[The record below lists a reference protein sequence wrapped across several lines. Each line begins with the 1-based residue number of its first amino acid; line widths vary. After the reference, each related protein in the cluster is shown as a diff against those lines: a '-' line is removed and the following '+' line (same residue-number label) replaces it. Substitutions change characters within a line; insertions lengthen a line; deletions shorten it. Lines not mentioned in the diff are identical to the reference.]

1 MYSRLFET
9 SHPNAA
15 TGSPWAQSTESGSM
29 SWFLCSSVDLS
40 AGYDAA
46 VHHHVRTMMLPSE
59 NIVTVTTGCI
69 DWNFSFCNV
78 CFPESFSYCMFYE
91 WLRHDLIG
99 SESQQE
105 ETAGIAAD
113 AAWAGFAYMPS
124 WIWIWAVW
132 HCDEWSLRSA
142 LVTSMLFPPS
152 LILKKLKLTTWDKE
166 QQHTSDS
173 SVSYCIFLFSGT
185 VESHFWWPVSE
196 LVTFMD
202 VLMLQIRYSSLET
215 VHHKPYCILKLDFFF
230 KCSM

>member
-78 CFPESFSYCMFYE
+78 CFPESFSYCIFYE

-105 ETAGIAAD
+105 ETAGTAAD

-152 LILKKLKLTTWDKE
+152 LILKNSNSQHEIRNSSTLLTVLC
-166 QQHTSDS
+166 HTVYFYFQVQLSHISDGLCQNLWPS
-173 SVSYCIFLFSGT
+173 WMFWCYKSGT
-185 VESHFWWPVSE
+185 AH
-196 LVTFMD
+196 
-202 VLMLQIRYSSLET
+202 
-215 VHHKPYCILKLDFFF
+215 
-230 KCSM
+230 